1 MKIGLLTY
9 HAACN
14 FGANLQ
20 ALSTVNYW
28 RNRGHEPIFIN
39 WVPDDLMAYYQGNT
53 NPLQMQ
59 VHKEFREEYFPMT
72 RRCKTD
78 KDVAEVIKE
87 EGIEAVVVGS
97 DAVMKTSPKRSR
109 YFFPTRR
116 IISFYKPTT
125 DAACPNPF
133 WGSYCHLLDKK
144 IPLCYMSASSQN
156 SRYRS
161 SSRSEKQM
169 QKDLLMQ
176 YSYISTRDD
185 WTSNQVKWLTDG
197 LITPQITPDPV
208 FAFNY
213 NIQQQPTAED
223 IKKRFNLK
231 DKYCLFS
238 FHSSNVVTIAWLKE
252 VQEKLNSKGVQCIA
266 FPFPQGIQFKHPLE
280 KEIGLPLSPLDWY
293 YLIKYAYAYVGENMH
308 PIVIALHNAVP
319 CYSFDQYGKVKL
331 HYFVNEKSSKVYHI
345 LNQFGCLNNRISIQG
360 NYTAPSVDHVLQCL
374 EFYDKDKVREVA
386 NSYLERYKKMML
398 DIETVIT
405 ENI

>member
-53 NPLQMQ
+53 IPQQMEI
-59 VHKEFREEYFPMT
+59 HESFRNEFFPMT

-78 KDVAEVIKE
+78 CEVAEVIKE
-87 EGIEAVVVGS
+87 ENIEAVIVGS

-109 YFFPTRR
+109 FFFPTRR

-125 DAACPNPF
+125 DAVCPNPF
-133 WGSYCHLLDKK
+133 WGSYYHLLEKK

-156 SRYRS
+156 SHYRNS
-161 SSRSEKQM
+161 SASEKKM
-169 QKDLLMQ
+169 QKDLLSQ

-185 WTSNQVKWLTDG
+185 WTANQVKWLTDG
-197 LITPQITPDPV
+197 MFLPTITPDPV

-213 NIQQQPTAED
+213 NVKQQPTAEE
-223 IKKRFNLK
+223 IKKRFNIA

-238 FHSSNVVTIAWLKE
+238 FHSSRVVPITWLQE
-252 VQEKLNSKGVQCIA
+252 AQEKLNAQGIQCVA
-266 FPFPQGIQFKHPLE
+266 FPFPQGVQFKHPFK

-293 YLIKYAYAYVGENMH
+293 YLIKYADAYIGENMH

-319 CYSFDQYGKVKL
+319 CFSFDQYGKVRL
-331 HYFVNEKSSKVYHI
+331 RYFVNNKSSKIYHI
-345 LNQFGCLNNRISIQG
+345 LNHFGCIDNRVSIQG
-360 NYTAPSVDHVLQCL
+360 NYKIPTVDYVLSRL
-374 EFYDKDKVREVA
+374 ESFDRKMVQEHA
-386 NSYLERYKKMML
+386 EAYLERYKRMML
-398 DIETVIT
+398 DIEEVIT
-405 ENI
+405 NK

>member
-28 RNRGHEPIFIN
+28 RNRGHEPVFIN
-39 WVPDDLMAYYQGNT
+39 WVPDDLLAYYQGNT
-53 NPLQMQ
+53 IPQQMK
-59 VHKEFREEYFPMT
+59 VHDAFRKEYFPMT
-72 RRCKTD
+72 RRCTTD
-78 KDVAEVIKE
+78 SDVAEVIKE

-97 DAVMKTSPKRSR
+97 DAVMKTSPKWSR

-116 IISFYKPTT
+116 LISFYTPTT

-133 WGSYCHLLDKK
+133 WGSYYHLLDKQ

-156 SRYRS
+156 SRYKS
-161 SSRSEKQM
+161 SSSSEKKM

-176 YSYISTRDD
+176 YSYVSTRDD
-185 WTSNQVKWLTDG
+185 WTANQVKWLTDG
-197 LITPQITPDPV
+197 QITPSITPDPV

-213 NIQQQPTAED
+213 NIRHQPKAEE
-223 IKKRFNLK
+223 IKKRFNLS

-238 FHSSNVVTIAWLKE
+238 FHSSRVVSISWLE
-252 VQEKLNSKGVQCIA
+252 EIQSKLNKKGVQCVA
-266 FPFPQGIQFKHPLE
+266 FPFPQGVQFNHPFE

-293 YLIKYAYAYVGENMH
+293 YLIKYADAYVGENMH

-331 HYFVNEKSSKVYHI
+331 HYFVNNKSSKVYHI
-345 LNQFGCLNNRISIQG
+345 LNQFGCLKNRVSIQG
-360 NYTAPSVDHVLQCL
+360 RYEVPSVEHVLSCL
-374 EFYDKDKVREVA
+374 DTFDKEKVKMVA
-386 NSYLERYKKMML
+386 DDYLERYKKMMT
-398 DIETVIT
+398 DIESVIT
-405 ENI
+405 RK